1 MSTPAKRYDTL
12 VICGSTSKEV
22 PRKVAGGE
30 VVSWATGHALA
41 EHGPL
46 EEFVKD
52 LVEGV
57 YDYDEIEAIRD
68 KASQALQLSLRQ
80 RDEGWVEDE
89 GQSND

>member
-1 MSTPAKRYDTL
+1 MSGQPVRYDTL
-12 VICGSTSKEV
+12 VVRGSTSKEV
-22 PRKVAGGE
+22 PRKAAGGE
-30 VVSWATGHALA
+30 VVAWSAGHTVA

-52 LVEGV
+52 LVDGV
-57 YDYDEIEAIRD
+57 YDFDQIETIRD

-89 GQSND
+89 EQSR